1 MLAHFSLLCD
11 NHSFVDICK
20 DNQGRKKNAT
30 GGMWGLVV
38 SFVCFFVL
46 ILIFFCEKLISHY
59 KRYGVKG
66 KERRVKMIVEV
77 NIEVT

>member
-1 MLAHFSLLCD
+1 
-11 NHSFVDICK
+11 
-20 DNQGRKKNAT
+20 
-30 GGMWGLVV
+30 MWGLVV

-46 ILIFFCEKLISHY
+46 ILIFFCEKLISQY